1 MKITE
6 EEPLD
11 ESDDVDVAQAAN
23 ELIYEEVED
32 GSCFD
37 RNFVVLN
44 FAPKW
49 FPLVY
54 FFNLISFN
62 SPFISKWILNLSYE
76 RYSKE
81 LYLHV
86 GNPVYLCVLHP
97 VYNHNVYN
105 DLQ

>member
-1 MKITE
+1 MIFKYIGVHEKNPSRFKFDSKLANRLFSTPSKKRSAMKITE

-44 FAPKW
+44 FAPK
-49 FPLVY
+49 
-54 FFNLISFN
+54 
-62 SPFISKWILNLSYE
+62 
-76 RYSKE
+76 
-81 LYLHV
+81 
-86 GNPVYLCVLHP
+86 
-97 VYNHNVYN
+97 
-105 DLQ
+105 